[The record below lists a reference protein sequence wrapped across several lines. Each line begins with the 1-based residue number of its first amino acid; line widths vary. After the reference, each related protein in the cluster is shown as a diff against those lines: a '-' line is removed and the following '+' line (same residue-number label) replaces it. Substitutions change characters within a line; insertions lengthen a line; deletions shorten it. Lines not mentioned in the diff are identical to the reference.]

1 MKRGSIM
8 GFDPKKPLKSLIY
21 GILHPREF
29 LMHKPIFALACY
41 VGMGVGAYFLGVSKG
56 WWNSLF

>member
-1 MKRGSIM
+1 M

-21 GILHPREF
+21 GLLHPREF
-29 LMHKPIFALACY
+29 LMHKPLLAVGCY
-41 VGMGVGAYFLGVSKG
+41 GGMVEGAYFLGVSKG

>member
-1 MKRGSIM
+1 M

-21 GILHPREF
+21 GLLHPGEF
-29 LMHKPIFALACY
+29 LMHKPVMAAACY
-41 VGMGVGAYFLGVSKG
+41 AGIGAGVYFLGVSQG

>member
-1 MKRGSIM
+1 M

-21 GILHPREF
+21 GLLHPGEF
-29 LMHKPIFALACY
+29 LMHKPLLAAGCY
-41 VGMGVGAYFLGVSKG
+41 GGILVGAYFLGVSKG